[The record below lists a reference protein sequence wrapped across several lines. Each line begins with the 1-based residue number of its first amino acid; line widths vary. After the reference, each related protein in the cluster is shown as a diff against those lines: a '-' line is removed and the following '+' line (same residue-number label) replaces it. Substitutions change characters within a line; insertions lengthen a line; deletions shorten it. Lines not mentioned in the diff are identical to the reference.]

1 MWFLLRFGA
10 WGTARRG
17 SLGLWEARLWGA
29 EPGGLTSPCLYAK
42 ARVRAHPAWR
52 RLEKG
57 NRSHRGGTCS
67 KMRTKKKPLDLAV
80 LQRDI

>member
-1 MWFLLRFGA
+1 MGLR
-10 WGTARRG
+10 
-17 SLGLWEARLWGA
+17 EAA
-29 EPGGLTSPCLYAK
+29 CLYAK

-57 NRSHRGGTCS
+57 NRSHRGVTCS

-80 LQRDI
+80 L